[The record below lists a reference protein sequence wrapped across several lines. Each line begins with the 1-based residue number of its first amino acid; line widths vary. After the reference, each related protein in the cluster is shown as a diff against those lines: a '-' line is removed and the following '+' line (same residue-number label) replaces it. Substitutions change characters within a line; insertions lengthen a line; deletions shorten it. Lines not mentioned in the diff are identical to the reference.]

1 MDLTQN
7 ATMSSMEI
15 AKISGQEHYNLMKAI
30 RKMETSWEKVTSKK
44 FLLTHYEHSTNGIG
58 KKKSPMYQLT
68 KEESLYIATKFNDE
82 ARARLILRWMEL
94 EQGKANPKAASD
106 KQVLQIAPGIAMQ
119 VIPHPDHQWVVPTKN
134 WALAL
139 GVKANAIRSMKA
151 NHVKKGN
158 LVAGVHYIDGFA
170 IGTPPVIATTVYTPK
185 GVIQGLRHIKS
196 GHSAIFRNWAENE
209 IISKGIQ
216 PGQPA
221 QLPETTRPRNNR
233 LTPDR
238 LADLLADVAYIE
250 DSELRIK
257 FMNKLTG
264 RAQA

>member
-1 MDLTQN
+1 MNLSFEN

-15 AKISGQEHYNLMKAI
+15 AQISGKNHFDLLKAI
-30 RKMETSWEKVTSKK
+30 RKMETAWQKITESKFAVSEYK
-44 FLLTHYEHSTNGIG
+44 DASGRKL
-58 KKKSPMYQLT
+58 PMYQLT
-68 KEESLYIATKFNDE
+68 KEETLYIATKFNDE

-94 EQGKANPKAASD
+94 EQGKATPKAAAG
-106 KQVLQIAPGIAMQ
+106 KQVLQIAPGITMQ
-119 VIPHPDHQWVVPTKN
+119 VIPHPDHQWVVPTKE
-134 WALAL
+134 WALAM

-151 NHVKKGN
+151 NQVKKGN

-221 QLPETTRPRNNR
+221 QLPESTRPRHNR